1 MLKIDAWAL
10 QPSLHLLELIFCF
23 RINNQFLGNAQDWFL
38 GFTAQ
43 PTLAFLV
50 SSLSKAPSIIS
61 PSQCPFC
68 FGNIIYEATNHF
80 WGTFSNIICEAIR
93 MLQI

>member
-43 PTLAFLV
+43 PTLAKPPHSIPKLIE
-50 SSLSKAPSIIS
+50 KA
-61 PSQCPFC
+61 
-68 FGNIIYEATNHF
+68 
-80 WGTFSNIICEAIR
+80 
-93 MLQI
+93 MLF